1 MIIFTDIV
9 NDKIINLD
17 DVKPWLLKN
26 CEKWIILNKKSNIY
40 IIFLSNKSARLDSII
55 RSFKGFIFKINEHV
69 KINTKKINQEEN
81 FSQILKTYFCK
92 TNNTFDNIK
101 LKGYTKKYL
110 FSLLEKN
117 NDNADAVND
126 DDLNIKICVYCSKS
140 FQTKFNTLRHQQ
152 ICKKKTIIDEK
163 TEVNIESIINDKVE
177 NIVKNQLTN
186 INDNMTNMFK
196 ELNDKLTNVQ
206 QVSQIQ
212 QVTNNTNNV
221 NIQINNYK
229 TKKDKLNHYLKNM
242 IDIDTFINNY
252 QHNKKYH
259 LTKDESQTLLENSQ
273 NLGISSYGDG
283 LFTYLKKKYCLQL
296 QDLDLIGNEKKYH
309 EVILPFICSDINLR
323 NHYELTKNGWL
334 LNKNNDKIK
343 SIVNISDQQI
353 FNHHNRFICYSSKK
367 GKNTVINIF
376 LKKSDYSQIEPQ
388 LTDSPSTNSIEA

>member
-9 NDKIINLD
+9 NYKIINID
-17 DVKPWLLKN
+17 DIKPWLLKN

-40 IIFLSNKSARLDSII
+40 IIFSTKIIRLDSII
-55 RSFKGFIFKINEHV
+55 RSFKGFIFRINENVKDIV

-92 TNNTFDNIK
+92 ANNTFDNIK

-110 FSLLEKN
+110 FSILEKN
-117 NDNADAVND
+117 NDND
-126 DDLNIKICVYCSKS
+126 DDVNIKICVYCSKS
-140 FQTKFNTLRHQQ
+140 FQTKFNKIRHQR
-152 ICKKKTIIDEK
+152 ICKKKIIIDEK
-163 TEVNIESIINDKVE
+163 TESNIEYIINDKVE

-242 IDIDTFINNY
+242 IDLDTFTDNYKNNE
-252 QHNKKYH
+252 KYH
-259 LTKDESQTLLENSQ
+259 LTKDETQTLLENFE
-273 NLGISSYGDG
+273 NLGVSSYGDG
-283 LFTYLKKKYCLQL
+283 LLTYIKKKYCLQL
-296 QDLDLIGNEKKYH
+296 ADLLGDKKKYH

-323 NHYELTKNGWL
+323 NHYELSQNGWL

-343 SIVNISDQQI
+343 NIVTISDQQI

-388 LTDSPSTNSIEA
+388 LTDSHPTSAIEA

>member
-9 NDKIINLD
+9 NDNIINID
-17 DVKPWLLKN
+17 DIKPWLLKN
-26 CEKWIILNKKSNIY
+26 CEKWIILNKKTNIY
-40 IIFLSNKSARLDSII
+40 IIFLLNKSARLDSII

-110 FSLLEKN
+110 LSLLEKN
-117 NDNADAVND
+117 NDDSD
-126 DDLNIKICVYCSKS
+126 DDINIKICSYCSKS
-140 FQTKFNTLRHQQ
+140 FKTKFNKTRHEK

-163 TEVNIESIINDKVE
+163 NNNSIVDNKDELKE
-177 NIVKNQLTN
+177 ELKEELKDFKNE
-186 INDNMTNMFK
+186 ISNMFK
-196 ELNDKLTNVQ
+196 EFNKEFNDKITNVQ

-212 QVTNNTNNV
+212 QVTNTTNNV

-242 IDIDTFINNY
+242 IDLDTFTDNYKNNE
-252 QHNKKYH
+252 KYH
-259 LTKDESQTLLENSQ
+259 LTKDEALILLENFQ

-283 LFTYLKKKYCLQL
+283 LLTYIKKKYAAQL
-296 QDLDLIGNEKKYH
+296 EDLTGDQKKYH

-323 NHYELTKNGWL
+323 NHYELTSNGWL

-343 SIVNISDQQI
+343 NIVTISDQQI
-353 FNHHNRFICYSSKK
+353 FNHHNRFICYSAKK

-376 LKKSDYSQIEPQ
+376 LRKSDYSQIEPQ
-388 LTDSPSTNSIEA
+388 LTDSPTTSAIEA

>member
-1 MIIFTDIV
+1 MIIFTNIV
-9 NDKIINLD
+9 NDNIINID
-17 DVKPWLLKN
+17 DIKPWLLKN
-26 CEKWIILNKKSNIY
+26 CQKWIILNEESNIN
-40 IIFLSNKSARLDSII
+40 IIFSTKIIRLDSII
-55 RSFKGFIFKINEHV
+55 RSFKGFIFKINENV

-101 LKGYTKKYL
+101 LKGFTKKYL

-117 NDNADAVND
+117 NDNND
-126 DDLNIKICVYCSKS
+126 DVNIKICSYCSKS
-140 FQTKFNTLRHQQ
+140 FKTKFNKTRHEK
-152 ICKKKTIIDEK
+152 ICNKKNIIDEK
-163 TEVNIESIINDKVE
+163 TEANIESIINNKVE

-242 IDIDTFINNY
+242 IDIDTFISKY
-252 QHNKKYH
+252 SSDPKYH
-259 LTKDESQTLLENSQ
+259 LTKDESQILLENSE
-273 NLGISSYGDG
+273 NMGISSYGDG
-283 LFTYLKKKYCLQL
+283 LLTYIKKKYALQL
-296 QDLDLIGNEKKYH
+296 QDLTGDEKKYH

-323 NHYELTKNGWL
+323 NHYELTSNGWL

-343 SIVNISDQQI
+343 NIVTISDQQI
-353 FNHHNRFICYSSKK
+353 FNHHNRFICYSAKK

-376 LKKSDYSQIEPQ
+376 LRKSDYSQIEPQ
-388 LTDSPSTNSIEA
+388 LTDSPTTSAIEA